1 MSRDRAGR
9 RVRVEIEDHCRDHPT
24 PGRSRF
30 DTGRGRGMII
40 VAGLA
45 EEWGVRDHPGSGG
58 KTVWADI
65 HVCGR

>member
-9 RVRVEIEDHCRDHPT
+9 RVRVEDHCRDHPT